1 MMLSWTRALLPASVA
16 AALMVVGMAFLAVGQ
31 GVHAAP
37 RWSQVVG
44 DGVVFP
50 ACGSA
55 NAVATCVNSAGN
67 ISLSWDFSAGVA
79 GGGVTSLTLTD
90 PNGAW
95 LVNQTYGG
103 LTGAV
108 EVPGLGL
115 GTYTYQLTPL
125 YNIGNGT
132 AADPSGGAS
141 GSIYVPNCAT
151 PAPALSISKTELS
164 PGAGTIVHPG
174 DTISYR
180 MYVAAWG
187 ADQSGVQV
195 RDHIP
200 GGTTMVWQGGGTDT
214 NSSAQ
219 IAGGVDG
226 FGDAWWYQYTTPAS
240 GWNSYV
246 DFTTVVSDNFFSY
259 YPPGSQVCNVATIQS
274 QQIGAI
280 GSNTICNAVGPNNP
294 AWIAGVCDANGY
306 ASIQW
311 ASSLGATAYYPRL
324 WIPSGSCPSG
334 WTMWSDNHTCYING
348 YTGGTSVIVAGLAP
362 GAYSAWVLA
371 GEPVDWDSPP
381 PGTSFTCPAPAAA
394 AVQGY
399 KVLMPGNQV
408 AEPAS
413 SQTVTVSGVSSSS
426 ANPYGISVNA
436 GNTYT
441 VSVSPLTGYTIGYT
455 LCIDRIDCH
464 TSTPTIGTSASV
476 TLPSGEGHY
485 ADLWWHYTPSTLPD
499 LTASAVAPATATAG
513 TATTFSATIS
523 NANAATG
530 VQFKNLFQR
539 ANDANGTGATDII
552 TTAFTGPLTAGAS
565 LVASGSYT
573 FSTAGTFYMRACAD
587 KDWSGGAG
595 WVVESNEANN
605 CGPWTAV
612 TVTVPNSGPP
622 PSCSPP
628 SQSIATGGTA
638 NWTASGGSGSPFR
651 WFDALDNAIG
661 SGSSFSKSYGTTGTY
676 AVYVEDSAGTES
688 TSCQVTVGCSGL
700 SASIDAN
707 PTRFPTGGG
716 NTTVSWSASGV
727 STSCFIKED
736 TTTIDTISGASCSIP
751 DGSTDR
757 PVTEQTRY
765 CISCDGDDELG
776 EPGYD
781 CVTVNVNSQFVP
793 F

>member
-16 AALMVVGMAFLAVGQ
+16 AALMVVGMALLAVGQ

-79 GGGVTSLTLTD
+79 GGCVTSVTLTD

-125 YNIGNGT
+125 YNIGNDT
-132 AADPSGGAS
+132 AADPGGGAS

-180 MYVAAWG
+180 MYAAAWG

-246 DFTTVVSDNFFSY
+246 DFTTVVNDNFFSY

-381 PGTSFTCPAPAAA
+381 TATSFTCPAP
-394 AVQGY
+394 
-399 KVLMPGNQV
+399 
-408 AEPAS
+408 S
-413 SQTVTVSGVSSSS
+413 
-426 ANPYGISVNA
+426 
-436 GNTYT
+436 
-441 VSVSPLTGYTIGYT
+441 
-455 LCIDRIDCH
+455 
-464 TSTPTIGTSASV
+464 
-476 TLPSGEGHY
+476 
-485 ADLWWHYTPSTLPD
+485 LPD
-499 LTASAVAPATATAG
+499 LPASAVAPATATAG

-612 TVTVPNSGPP
+612 TVPNSDPP

-661 SGSSFSKSYGTTGTY
+661 SGSPFSKSYGTTGTY
-676 AVYVEDSAGTES
+676 
-688 TSCQVTVGCSGL
+688 
-700 SASIDAN
+700 
-707 PTRFPTGGG
+707 
-716 NTTVSWSASGV
+716 
-727 STSCFIKED
+727 
-736 TTTIDTISGASCSIP
+736 
-751 DGSTDR
+751 
-757 PVTEQTRY
+757 
-765 CISCDGDDELG
+765 
-776 EPGYD
+776 
-781 CVTVNVNSQFVP
+781 
-793 F
+793 